1 MAITRINDDL
11 VFSVKSCG
19 DYYSAIAGFDAT
31 PNKILVS
38 GVGAWLYDGFTVN
51 PFRYGQFSIRLA
63 WQSATAC
70 DDVGLFLQN
79 GNTGYSNR
87 LNMPVYNGLIKK
99 PSGSTV
105 ALAATTALTAYTFYL
120 KVDERDITVYQ
131 GTSRL
136 FTEAVPSDFFAA
148 GSDVLYKIGFQSC
161 YVNDYH
167 TGGKYAFAD
176 KLYYK
181 GMRL

>member
-11 VFSVKSCG
+11 EFTVGSCEVPESG
-19 DYYSAIAGFDAT
+19 LTGFDAA
-31 PNKILVS
+31 PNRILVS
-38 GVGAWLYDGFTVN
+38 GVGAWLYSGFDVY
-51 PFRYGQFSIRLA
+51 PFRFGRFSIQLA
-63 WQSATAC
+63 WQSHSGC

-79 GNTGYSNR
+79 GNSGYTNR

-99 PSGSTV
+99 PSGSTT
-105 ALAATTALTAYTFYL
+105 ALASTTNNTAHTFYL
-120 KVDERDITVYQ
+120 IVEDRYITVYQ

-148 GSDVLYKIGFQSC
+148 GSDVLYKIGFQAC
-161 YVNDYH
+161 YVNNYK
-167 TGGKYAFAD
+167 TANKYAFAD

-181 GMRL
+181 GLSL